1 MAAEPREPEWKR
13 TSASQA
19 GEVMGVGLQFAGSI
33 LIFLFLGRWLD
44 GQLGTAPWLL
54 VAGVFVGASAGFFAM
69 YRQLVIAPRQ
79 RQKGQGKDT

>member
-13 TSASQA
+13 TSSSQA

-44 GQLGTAPWLL
+44 GRLGTTPWLL
-54 VAGVFVGASAGFFAM
+54 ILGVFVGASAGFFAM
-69 YRQLVIAPRQ
+69 YRQLVIRPQ
-79 RQKGQGKDT
+79 ERQKRERKDP